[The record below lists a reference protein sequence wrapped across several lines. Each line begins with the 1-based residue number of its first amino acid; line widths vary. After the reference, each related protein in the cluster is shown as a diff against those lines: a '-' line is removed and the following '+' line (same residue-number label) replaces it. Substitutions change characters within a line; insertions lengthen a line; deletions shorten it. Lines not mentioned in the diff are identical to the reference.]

1 MHKIQSSLFILGA
14 LGVLS
19 GVVLHINQWDKAPY
33 LLIGSAIVMTLA
45 QLGTFKKKANRTLN
59 RLYSQQILGSII
71 LIFSGGAMFLF
82 SGNEWIAGLAI
93 AAFIYLYTSI
103 RIPQEEKKEQL

>member
-1 MHKIQSSLFILGA
+1 MHKIQSFLFIMGG

-19 GVVLHINQWDKAPY
+19 GIVLHINQWDKAPY
-33 LLIGSAIVMTLA
+33 LLIGCAIVMTLD
-45 QLGTFKKKANRTLN
+45 QLGSFKKKGNRTLN
-59 RLYSQQILGSII
+59 RLYSQQILASII

-82 SGNEWIAGLAI
+82 SGNEWIAGIAI

-103 RIPQEEKKEQL
+103 RIPQEEKKLS